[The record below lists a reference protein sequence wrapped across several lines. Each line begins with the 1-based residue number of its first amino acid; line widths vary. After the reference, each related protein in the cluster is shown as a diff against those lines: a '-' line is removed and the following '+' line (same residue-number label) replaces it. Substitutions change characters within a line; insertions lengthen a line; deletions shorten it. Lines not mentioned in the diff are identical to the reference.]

1 MSQFDHITF
10 VVTDVPFALKFF
22 SILGFEQTHQER
34 ISGTDMSSYLRLE
47 NADAEPYTLS
57 SNANGQYQEV
67 QLLYFHSPK
76 VEVDKETEFMGRT
89 GFNHVCFRVAD
100 MDATLERMRSAGIH
114 VYEQELPA
122 FLDRKLHYVE
132 GPAGVTVELAQ
143 WLVPMP

>member
-22 SILGFEQTHQER
+22 AILGFEQTHEER
-34 ISGTDMSSYLRLE
+34 ISGTDMSSYLRLDD
-47 NADAEPYTLS
+47 ADAEHYTLS
-57 SNANGQYQEV
+57 ANVDGVYQEV

-100 MDATLERMRSAGIH
+100 MDATLDKMRAEGIH
-114 VYEQELPA
+114 VYAQELPA

>member
-1 MSQFDHITF
+1 MAQFDHITF

-22 SILGFEQTHQER
+22 SILGFEQTHEER
-34 ISGTDMSSYLRLE
+34 ISGDDMSSYLRLDE
-47 NADAEPYTLS
+47 ADAEHYTLS
-57 SNANGQYQEV
+57 AKVNGDYQEV

-76 VEVDKETEFMGRT
+76 VEVDEETKFMGRT
-89 GFNHVCFRVAD
+89 GFNHVCFRGAD
-100 MDATLERMRSAGIH
+100 LDGTLATMRSEGIH

-122 FLDRKLHYVE
+122 FLDRKLHYVQ

>member
-1 MSQFDHITF
+1 MAQFDHITF

-22 SILGFEQTHQER
+22 SILGFEQTHEER
-34 ISGTDMSSYLRLE
+34 ISGSDMSSYLRLDE
-47 NADAEPYTLS
+47 ADAEHYTLS
-57 SNANGQYQEV
+57 AKVNGDYQEV

-76 VEVDKETEFMGRT
+76 VEVDQETEFMGRT

-100 MDATLERMRSAGIH
+100 LDATLATMRSEGIH
-114 VYEQELPA
+114 VYEQELPG
-122 FLDRKLHYVE
+122 FLDRKLHYVQ